1 MRPFIIAAKW
11 LLNFNASVLAALMV
25 YGISYSASRLYWWMV
40 CAAYASAIAS
50 FDDRCVDDVSETK
63 QQHTHGQKKVKRHQQ
78 QTRKNP
84 WRKVKSRERQK
95 YNKTFECLVLLVY
108 CCFCFHLFI
117 SLNSFVGFPYVVCIG
132 TVFGEL

>member
-78 QTRKNP
+78 QTRKKP
-84 WRKVKSRERQK
+84 MKK
-95 YNKTFECLVLLVY
+95 
-108 CCFCFHLFI
+108 
-117 SLNSFVGFPYVVCIG
+117 
-132 TVFGEL
+132 GEIKRAAKIQ